1 MTSTVQPISSDFVS
15 LLATH
20 NLSPLRVDATHA
32 APVETQATTVFA
44 FHFADGVLMAGDR
57 RATAGNVIVTDR
69 VDKVIELDAHSLLA
83 IAGVPATAFEMARV
97 LQTSFEYYRRSQLQ
111 SLSLPAKVRAL
122 ARLLR
127 DNLPMTMQGIGVV
140 VPLFA
145 GVDTTVQPHQPQ
157 IYFYDPLG
165 AQFQAVGYATSGSGS
180 QTIRSVLSYQER
192 YGQPRPSEMTLPQA
206 VQFAL
211 RLLMTA
217 SEFDSATGG
226 VRPDSQAFA
235 TPTWCSSIKNTMSP
249 GRVRA
254 GVALSPAHPSNGS
267 SSVWRCPQAA
277 PSCELISLPV
287 ELPR

>member
-1 MTSTVQPISSDFVS
+1 MSETIAGDFLS
-15 LLATH
+15 LLAAR
-20 NLSPLRVDATHA
+20 NLAALPALAPGSG

-44 FHFADGVLMAGDR
+44 FHYADGILMAGDR

-69 VDKVIELDAHSLLA
+69 IDKIIEIDSHALLA

-111 SLSLPAKVRAL
+111 PLSLPAKVRAL

-127 DNLPMTMQGIGVV
+127 DNLPMTMQGVGVV

-145 GVDTTVQPHQPQ
+145 GIDTTVEPARPQ

-165 AQFQAVGYATSGSGS
+165 AQFQAVGYAASGSGS
-180 QTIRSVLSYQER
+180 GTIRSILSFQER
-192 YGQPRPSEMTLPQA
+192 YGQPPPSKMNLSEA
-206 VQFAL
+206 VNFAL

-226 VRPDSQAFA
+226 VNPATETFA
-235 TPTWCSSIKNTMSP
+235 TIRLLLPS
-249 GRVRA
+249 
-254 GVALSPAHPSNGS
+254 GVEIVSDDRQRDLLKQSNPLAKGA
-267 SSVWRCPQAA
+267 R
-277 PSCELISLPV
+277 
-287 ELPR
+287 

>member
-1 MTSTVQPISSDFVS
+1 MTPAPHPISGDFVS
-15 LLATH
+15 LLASH
-20 NLSPLRVDATHA
+20 NLSPLRAEVSQS
-32 APVETQATTVFA
+32 APVQTQATTVFA

-111 SLSLPAKVRAL
+111 PLSLPAKVRAL

-127 DNLPMTMQGIGVV
+127 ENLPMTMQGVGVV

-145 GVDTTVQPHQPQ
+145 GVDTTTQPPKPQ
-157 IYFYDPLG
+157 IFFYDPLG

-226 VRPDSQAFA
+226 VRPDTLAFA
-235 TPTWCSSIKNTMSP
+235 TLK
-249 GRVRA
+249 VLRA
-254 GVALSPAHPSNGS
+254 SGVETISDAQ
-267 SSVWRCPQAA
+267 QAEWLKA
-277 PSCELISLPV
+277 
-287 ELPR
+287 

>member
-1 MTSTVQPISSDFVS
+1 MSDSAPIAGDFQS
-15 LLATH
+15 LLAHHHYST
-20 NLSPLRVDATHA
+20 LRATVSNG

-44 FHFADGVLMAGDR
+44 FHFSDGVLMGGDR

-69 VDKVIELDAHSLLA
+69 VDKVLELDATSLLA

-127 DNLPMTMQGIGVV
+127 ENLPMTMQGVGVV
-140 VPLFA
+140 MPLFA
-145 GVDTTVQPHQPQ
+145 GIDQTASPPQPQ

-165 AQFQAVGYATSGSGS
+165 AQFHAVGYAASGSGS
-180 QTIRSVLSYQER
+180 GTIRSVLSFQDR
-192 YGQPRPSEMTLPQA
+192 YGQPRPTEMDLKQA

-226 VRPDSQAFA
+226 VNPEAHTFA
-235 TPTWCSSIKNTMSP
+235 TIKVLRGM
-249 GRVRA
+249 
-254 GVALSPAHPSNGS
+254 GVETIDAN
-267 SSVWRCPQAA
+267 RQA
-277 PSCELISLPV
+277 ELLKS
-287 ELPR
+287 